1 MSSNSKTS
9 VSKAQNELHKRVL
22 GGLLKQ
28 DDNRKCCD
36 CLSRGP
42 TWASVNMGMF
52 MCLNCSGIHRS
63 LGVHLSKVTPFCA
76 LIHQPQADQ

>member
-9 VSKAQNELHKRVL
+9 VSKAQSELHKRVL

-63 LGVHLSKVTPFCA
+63 LGVHLSKVRPCST
-76 LIHQPQADQ
+76 LVHQPQADW